1 MPKVC
6 SLSALRRSFGRNG
19 RCSRQKATYG
29 FVVVFL
35 VGGAAGAGARTDEVG
50 TTIRGTQLVARCGG
64 ASWCGKGCWRD
75 AGSAAP
81 LCPPARA
88 LSASHCWPASTY
100 VENNIAFS
108 QLASE
113 APGEALEAPVEAP
126 EAEMICPSFGV
137 RVGQAII
144 QSGRASRPYRPYFRH
159 GASTQ
164 EKGTA
169 AAWRMVGNCFCPAS
183 MEYSEDTR
191 SGSGSISTLRFRTD
205 GGQG

>member
-113 APGEALEAPVEAP
+113 APGEAPEAPVEAP
-126 EAEMICPSFGV
+126 EAEGSA
-137 RVGQAII
+137 QASGSESANYHP
-144 QSGRASRPYRPYFRH
+144 SGRASRPYMPCFRH
-159 GASTQ
+159 SASTQ

-169 AAWRMVGNCFCPAS
+169 AAWRMVGSCFCPAS

-191 SGSGSISTLRFRTD
+191 SGSGSISTLRFRTE